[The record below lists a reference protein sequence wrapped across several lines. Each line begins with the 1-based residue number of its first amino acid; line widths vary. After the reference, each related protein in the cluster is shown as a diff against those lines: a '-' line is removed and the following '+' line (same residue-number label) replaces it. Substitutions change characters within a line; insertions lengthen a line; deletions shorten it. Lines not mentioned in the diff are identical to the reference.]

1 MREWTRDERYQRF
14 EEVPQDKLEALRAQV
29 QHSNY
34 KQVFHIQPESGLL
47 NDPNG
52 LIYFNG
58 EYHISHQWF
67 PLGAVHGLK
76 YWYNYTSEDLVHFE
90 PHGPILKPDTKNDSH
105 GVYSG
110 SAFEYDNHLYYMYT
124 GNARDGEWQRHASQL
139 IAKVNQDK
147 TISKFPKPV
156 ISQPPEGYTE
166 HFRDPKVFKKE
177 DTYYAIIG
185 AQSIQQNGR
194 VVLYRSTD
202 IVHWQFMGEIETKL
216 TEFGYMWECPDYFNL
231 DGFDILMF
239 CPQGIEPSGDKFNN
253 IYQAGYI
260 IGQLDV
266 DNLTMNHA
274 DFNELDNGF
283 DFYAPQSFID
293 AQGQRVLIG
302 WMGLPDV
309 NYPTDEENWAH
320 CLTIPRVLSI
330 EDGKLK
336 QRPIKALQQ
345 LRFNE
350 ETALG
355 YANKYTRQLH
365 PYEGKQYELIIDVL
379 ENETTEL
386 YFELR
391 SSRRN
396 STLIKYNKRE
406 QKLTLDRSE
415 SGPLPNPVEGTSR
428 STILDTP
435 LSQLQ
440 IFIDT
445 SSIEIFCNDGERVMT
460 ARIFPDEDATGIKTS
475 TESGQAYL
483 KFTKYELKEG

>member
-14 EEVPQDKLEALRAQV
+14 EEVPQDKLETLRAQV
-29 QHSNY
+29 QQSNY
-34 KQVFHIQPESGLL
+34 KQIFHIQPESGLL

-58 EYHISHQWF
+58 EYHVSHQWF

-76 YWYNYTSEDLVHFE
+76 YWYNYTSKDLVHFE
-90 PHGPILKPDTKNDSH
+90 SHGPILKPDTKNDSH

-124 GNARDGEWQRHASQL
+124 GNARDESWQRHSSQL

-156 ISQPPEGYTE
+156 IGQPPEGYTE
-166 HFRDPKVFKKE
+166 HFRDPKVFKKG
-177 DTYYAIIG
+177 DAYYAIIG
-185 AQSIQQNGR
+185 AQNVHKSGR
-194 VVLYRSTD
+194 VVLYQSTD
-202 IVHWQFMGEIETKL
+202 IVHWQFMGELETKL

-239 CPQGIEPSGDKFNN
+239 CPQGVEPDGDKFNN

-266 DNLTMNHA
+266 DNLAMNHA

-283 DFYAPQSFID
+283 DFYAPQSFVD
-293 AQGQRVLIG
+293 AHGQRVLIG

-336 QRPIKALQQ
+336 QRPIKALKQ

-355 YANKYTRQLH
+355 YANKFTRQLH

-379 ENETTEL
+379 ENDTTEL

-391 SSRRN
+391 SSRQH
-396 STLIKYNKRE
+396 STLIKYNTRE

-415 SGPLPNPVEGTSR
+415 SGPLPTPVEGTSR

-445 SSIEIFCNDGERVMT
+445 SSIEVFCNDGERVMT